1 MAFWK
6 HQERY
11 SAISVIVNAWHLAH
25 LENLARDVAEW
36 YGIRVSRSEI
46 IRAIVEAAMASATSD
61 GEHVDVQTGA
71 DRRTGYSVKTQ

>member
-25 LENLARDVAEW
+25 LENLARDIAEW
-36 YGIRVSRSEI
+36 YGVKVSRSEI
-46 IRAIVEAAMASATSD
+46 IRAIVEAAMVRAET
-61 GEHVDVQTGA
+61 
-71 DRRTGYSVKTQ
+71 DRGPR

>member
-25 LENLARDVAEW
+25 LENLARDIAEW
-36 YGIRVSRSEI
+36 YGIKVSRSEI
-46 IRAIVEAAMASATSD
+46 IRAIVEAAMVRANEKG
-61 GEHVDVQTGA
+61 GE
-71 DRRTGYSVKTQ
+71 

>member
-25 LENLARDVAEW
+25 LENLARDIAEW
-36 YGIRVSRSEI
+36 YGIKV
-46 IRAIVEAAMASATSD
+46 
-61 GEHVDVQTGA
+61 
-71 DRRTGYSVKTQ
+71 